1 MVFLGVIVAPS
12 LQTPQSH
19 HGMEG
24 VRTTPAPTRGRGRGR
39 GGGGAGA
46 GGGPSKRGRGKKDT
60 TGGGGRG
67 AVGAMGGGL
76 VGGAGGMDGMGG
88 GGSTMTDGCEDEGA
102 ETGGEQAAAEKP
114 AEMLRVGS
122 LFIKSSIF
130 DDVLTERKLELFNN
144 PSVIEFLK
152 KNRICS

>member
-1 MVFLGVIVAPS
+1 
-12 LQTPQSH
+12 
-19 HGMEG
+19 MEG

-67 AVGAMGGGL
+67 AVGAMGGGM

-130 DDVLTERKLELFNN
+130 VHFIDKIRAKKGKSSPSSERYVTQESFWLRLLTVHILHFN
-144 PSVIEFLK
+144 SIIK
-152 KNRICS
+152 R

>member
-1 MVFLGVIVAPS
+1 
-12 LQTPQSH
+12 
-19 HGMEG
+19 MEG

-39 GGGGAGA
+39 GGGGASA
-46 GGGPSKRGRGKKDT
+46 GGPSKRGRGKKDA

-67 AVGAMGGGL
+67 AVGSMGGGL

-88 GGSTMTDGCEDEGA
+88 GSTMTDGCEDEGA
-102 ETGGEQAAAEKP
+102 ETGEQAAAEKP

-130 DDVLTERKLELFNN
+130 DDVLTERKLELFDN

>member
-1 MVFLGVIVAPS
+1 
-12 LQTPQSH
+12 
-19 HGMEG
+19 MEG

-39 GGGGAGA
+39 GGGGASA
-46 GGGPSKRGRGKKDT
+46 GGPSKRGRGKKDT
-60 TGGGGRG
+60 TGGGGRA
-67 AVGAMGGGL
+67 AVGSMGGGL

-88 GGSTMTDGCEDEGA
+88 SSTMTDGCEDEGT
-102 ETGGEQAAAEKP
+102 ETGEQAAAEKP

-130 DDVLTERKLELFNN
+130 DDVLTERKLELFDN